1 MTRVQPPIGAGSTGR
16 TGAGPAPSTR
26 PWFDTPNIRRV
37 LVLAAILGLAL
48 GIETVV
54 LHLRL
59 DPLADVHAYYDA
71 GQRLND
77 GQALYV
83 QPAGTNDAAFYRY
96 PPLLAIVF
104 RPLARLS
111 FETAAS
117 IWEAALLVALALTI
131 VRVGPRRPAT
141 WVVAG
146 MLALP
151 TGWAIV
157 IGQAQV
163 LVTLLMA
170 LGAPWALALATNLKL
185 FPALVALWWIGRRD
199 WPALGRFAAV
209 CIALVVVQLALAPQA
224 TLDYLP
230 FLLTD
235 QVGQVASVSP
245 FVISPILWLVLV
257 VAGVVAALRWA
268 PTRAGWAIAVA
279 VSVLASPRLLVY
291 QLTSLLAGLREPRGR
306 AG

>member
-1 MTRVQPPIGAGSTGR
+1 MTGVQPPFGADSTR
-16 TGAGPAPSTR
+16 RIDAGPTPTTR

-71 GQRLND
+71 GRRLND
-77 GQALYV
+77 GQPLYV

-96 PPLLAIVF
+96 PPLLAIAF
-104 RPLARLS
+104 RPLALLP
-111 FETAAS
+111 FDVAAS
-117 IWEAALLVALALTI
+117 IWEAVVLVALALTI
-131 VRVGPRRPAT
+131 LRLGRRRPAT
-141 WVVAG
+141 WVVTG

-151 TGWAIV
+151 IGWAVV

-163 LVTLLMA
+163 VVTLLIA
-170 LGAPWALALATNLKL
+170 IGAPWSLALAVNLKL

-199 WPALGRFAAV
+199 WPALRRFV
-209 CIALVVVQLALAPQA
+209 VLGLVLVVLQLALAPQA
-224 TLDYLP
+224 TLDYIP

-235 QVGQVASVSP
+235 QVGDVVSVSP
-245 FVISPILWLVLV
+245 FVISPVLWLALV

-291 QLTSLLAGLREPRGR
+291 QLSSLLAGVRDPGGR
-306 AG
+306 PG